1 MKHELRKLQIDND
14 KLKQSLRQKLDL
26 KGVATKLKQVVCTA
40 DTADEFTV
48 MIREGFVTQMQQVNR
63 ETLQTQEL
71 LKMLTQWVKQ
81 KFTIR
86 ITQNMSLQEVHS
98 SLQKVSL
105 RLNEGL
111 SSIDH
116 KYTEFDKTSS
126 GMLSQSMPR
135 PDNLDAKTKL
145 TPEILAKEK
154 IEESKFESSIT
165 IEEAD
170 DDDEH

>member
-1 MKHELRKLQIDND
+1 
-14 KLKQSLRQKLDL
+14 
-26 KGVATKLKQVVCTA
+26 
-40 DTADEFTV
+40 

-116 KYTEFDKTSS
+116 RYTDFDKTSS
-126 GMLSQSMPR
+126 GMLSQSMPATK
-135 PDNLDAKTKL
+135 PENIDAKTKL
-145 TPEILAKEK
+145 TPENLVKEK
-154 IEESKFESSIT
+154 IEESKFEASCSLDEPDEDEEHT
-165 IEEAD
+165 IANTVNLN
-170 DDDEH
+170 